1 MTDTVFVVRVVVPAA
16 GGRVDAQGL
25 EMPVDSLGG
34 YAEDQGGAAD
44 VEASFPDEFG
54 DFLSGVGAAAVSCH
68 GVKPYRRST
77 ASVKG
82 SGGMH

>member
-25 EMPVDSLGG
+25 QVPVNGLGG
-34 YAEDQGGAAD
+34 DAEDQGGAAD